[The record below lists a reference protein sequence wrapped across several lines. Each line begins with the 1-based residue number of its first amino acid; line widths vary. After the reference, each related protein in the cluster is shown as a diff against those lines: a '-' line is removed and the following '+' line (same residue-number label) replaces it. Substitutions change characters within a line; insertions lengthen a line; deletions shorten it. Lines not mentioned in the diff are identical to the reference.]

1 MEEKTIRSISPLPFG
16 LMMGAISAVIAF
28 IAGIIFAL
36 IWLPLVSVGLTSAST
51 ITPIPGVSG
60 IIAAMGVLMVIIFPI
75 IGFIAGFIQG
85 LIYAAVYNF
94 LAPRIG
100 GIKIRFQEASQAP
113 Q

>member
-28 IAGIIFAL
+28 IAGIIFAA
-36 IWLPLVSVGLTSAST
+36 IWLPLVSVGLSTAST
-51 ITPIPGVSG
+51 VVPGISG
-60 IIAAMGVLMVIIFPI
+60 IMAAMGVLMVIIFPI
-75 IGFIAGFIQG
+75 IGFIGGFVQG

-100 GIKIRFQEASQAP
+100 GIRIRFQEASQAP